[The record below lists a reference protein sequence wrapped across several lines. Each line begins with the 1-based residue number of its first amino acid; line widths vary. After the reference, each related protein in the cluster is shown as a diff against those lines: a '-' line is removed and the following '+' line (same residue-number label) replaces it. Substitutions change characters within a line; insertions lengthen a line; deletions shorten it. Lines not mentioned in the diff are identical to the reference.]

1 MEEAFAAQHTEAVS
15 VKCARPYFAIAL
27 LLLAKAPK
35 FVHKVMGC
43 SPRECQHK
51 QFGAAEACF

>member
-1 MEEAFAAQHTEAVS
+1 MEEAFAAQHTETVG
-15 VKCARPYFAIAL
+15 VKCACPYFAIAL
-27 LLLAKAPK
+27 VLLAKVPK

-43 SPRECQHK
+43 RPRERQDK